1 MVTQASLQ
9 DTIPLEEIDELL
21 ASHTFGNSDYI
32 TEQMHLS
39 IKRRLHKISA
49 HLPVAGQLLDA
60 LNKAEPFRQYRL
72 IGDTIVRCAVQHA
85 YRQVETGAPYGLP
98 LRQCVEVFEASLGLL
113 AEGES
118 APLGSKLVHRL
129 GSDPH
134 YGWIWS
140 EDRSDDVFGRSFLK
154 VVTDNYGD
162 EPRCTLTADELTAVS
177 KGVQLFHELLPHLS
191 RSTLAHTHLTVFFAA
206 DRAAT
211 PSSSS
216 EFRLSGTIFLSRR
229 LLASPWWV
237 AEHLFHESLHQ
248 LLYDFRAGHSL
259 LAPNA
264 AREGAPRICSLWNVP
279 ETNRGNYWDVHRALA
294 AFHVY
299 VHLAL
304 LASVAEHRSEETKSR
319 HEAEYGPNR
328 MVGSRTA
335 CARAHYLGEQLRLPL
350 YWEEVGHAGKRMV
363 DWLSAVLDVL
373 DPSPPSAG
381 AYVHLLLDRYWR
393 EAREVEIGL
402 INGTISKDMSDQL
415 RVLSSDEV
423 RSVRNVLAAAD
434 VEFAVSEFDHKSA
447 SLPND
452 QSGMEFVRTRD
463 LIIETLMEASPSPD
477 CYQLS
482 DSGVLDAQFK
492 QVVEA
497 SSERLKYL
505 FDR

>member
-1 MVTQASLQ
+1 MVAQASPQ
-9 DTIPLEEIDELL
+9 DTLPFEEMEKLL
-21 ASHTFGNSDYI
+21 SGHTFGNSDYI

-39 IKRRLHKISA
+39 IKRRLHKIST

-60 LNKAEPFRQYRL
+60 LNQTEPFRQYRV

-85 YRQVETGAPYGLP
+85 HRQVETGVPYGLP
-98 LRQCVEVFEASLGLL
+98 LQQCAEVFGASLHLL

-129 GSDPH
+129 GPDPH
-134 YGWIWS
+134 DGWIWS
-140 EDRSDDVFGRSFLK
+140 EDRPDDVFGRSFLK

-162 EPRCTLTADELTAVS
+162 EPRCTLTADELTSVS
-177 KGVQLFHELLPHLS
+177 KGVQLFRELLPHLS
-191 RSTLAHTHLTVFFAA
+191 RSTLAHTHLIVFFAA

-248 LLYDFRAGHSL
+248 LFYDFRAGHSL
-259 LAPNA
+259 LTPDS

-279 ETNRGNYWDVHRALA
+279 DTSHGNYWDVHRALA

-304 LASVAEHRSEETKSR
+304 LATVAEHRSEETKSR

-328 MVGSRTA
+328 MVGSRRA
-335 CARAHYLGEQLRLPL
+335 CARAHYLGEQLRVPL
-350 YWEEVGHAGKRMV
+350 YWEELGQAGKRMV
-363 DWLSAVLDVL
+363 DFFSAVLDAL
-373 DPSPPSAG
+373 DPSPPHPG

-402 INGTISKDMSDQL
+402 INGTISKDTSDQL
-415 RVLSSDEV
+415 RVLSRNEV
-423 RSVRNVLAAAD
+423 QSARNALAAAD
-434 VEFAVSEFDHKSA
+434 AEFAIGEFDHNFA

-452 QSGMEFVRTRD
+452 QPGMEFVRTRD
-463 LIIETLMEASPSPD
+463 LVIETLMKVSPSPD

-482 DSGVLDAQFK
+482 DSRVLDEQFK
-492 QVVEA
+492 QAVET
-497 SSERLKYL
+497 SSESLKSL
-505 FDR
+505 FGR